1 VLNGLMQD
9 RPLLIS
15 SLIEHANTFH
25 ARTEIVSRTPE
36 GPIRRSSWGQVRQR
50 AKQVANALKQLG
62 VQPGDRVGTLA
73 WNSDRHLALYFGVS
87 GSGAVLHTV
96 NPRLFPEQIDYIVN
110 HAEDQ
115 VLFFDVGFAPL
126 VAKLAPRFKTV
137 RHFVAMTDRATMPSA
152 DIPNLLCWQD
162 LVEGQSADFTWPEF
176 DERTASSLCYTSGT
190 TGNPKGVLYSHRSTM
205 LHTLMELAPDT
216 FGVSS
221 EETVML
227 IVPMFHANAWGTPYA
242 AAMAGTKLV
251 LPGPHLDGA
260 SVYQLMKDE
269 RVTFSQGVPTVWLM
283 LFQHVDAHPGL
294 DPKELGLKRVGIGG
308 SAVPRAMLERFETQF
323 GAEVVQGWGMTE
335 TSPIGVISKLLPKHL
350 ALPHEELV
358 KIKLKQGRGV
368 WGVDLKLV
376 GDDGQ
381 VVPWDGVSRGHL
393 HVRGP
398 WIASGYFKGEG
409 GTKLDAEG
417 FFPTGDV
424 ATIDPDGY
432 LQLVDRAKDV
442 IKSGGE
448 WISSIDVENAAM
460 GHPAVAEAAIIG
472 VAHPKWQERPLLLV
486 VRRPGQEVTREQLLD
501 FLSTRM
507 AKWWLPDDVV
517 FVTELPHTAT
527 GKLLKTRLREQYQD
541 HVLPTVDRA

>member
-1 VLNGLMQD
+1 
-9 RPLLIS
+9 
-15 SLIEHANTFH
+15 
-25 ARTEIVSRTPE
+25 
-36 GPIRRSSWGQVRQR
+36 
-50 AKQVANALKQLG
+50 
-62 VQPGDRVGTLA
+62 
-73 WNSDRHLALYFGVS
+73 
-87 GSGAVLHTV
+87 
-96 NPRLFPEQIDYIVN
+96 
-110 HAEDQ
+110 
-115 VLFFDVGFAPL
+115 
-126 VAKLAPRFKTV
+126 
-137 RHFVAMTDRATMPSA
+137 
-152 DIPNLLCWQD
+152 LCWDD
-162 LVEGQSADFTWPEF
+162 LVLSQSTEFSWPEL

-205 LHTLMELAPDT
+205 LHTLMELAVDT
-216 FGVSS
+216 FGISS

-260 SVYQLMKDE
+260 SVYTLMRDE
-269 RVTFSQGVPTVWLM
+269 RVTFSQGVPTVWMM
-283 LFQHVDAHPGL
+283 LFQHVDANPGL

-308 SAVPRAMLERFETQF
+308 SAVSRAMLERFETQF

-335 TSPIGVISKLLPKHL
+335 TSPIGVISKLLPKHFE
-350 ALPHEELV
+350 LPAEELV

-376 GDDGQ
+376 DEDGQ
-381 VVPWDGVSRGHL
+381 TMPWDGQARGHL

-409 GTKLDAEG
+409 GAKLDAEG
-417 FFPTGDV
+417 YFPTGDV

-448 WISSIDVENAAM
+448 WISSIDLENAAM

-472 VAHPKWQERPLLLV
+472 VPHPKWQERPLLLV
-486 VRRPGQEVTREQLLD
+486 VRRAGQDLTREAMLD
-501 FLSTRM
+501 FLAARV

-517 FVTELPHTAT
+517 FVPELPHTAT
-527 GKLLKTRLREQYQD
+527 GKLLKTRLREQFKD
-541 HVLPTVDRA
+541 HVLPDA